1 MIEWTVAEAL
11 WGYYEVVLGQE
22 VPYPSVADF
31 FWLSGYVFIFIAL
44 LLQYRVFRAAPTR
57 RQWLTIL
64 FVIVLFSVIG
74 GLLVIQPIIAQF
86 DPEAVLEDVF
96 NIAYPLFDLILLI
109 LTMAIIFLV
118 EQGRFGFSWRLL
130 GLGFIVMAAADL
142 LFSYS
147 TSIGIYFPDGQLNG
161 ITLTIDTLYYL
172 GYLMQGLGG
181 YTYLLLIGSLQA
193 GKMNIVVRQPAKENI
208 LVFINQQGNIIS
220 VSDNFS
226 SLTRS
231 DPSNH
236 YEQKS
241 LSYVL
246 GIQNMILESIIST
259 TMQQGSV
266 SGQSLKVSASNGESN
281 MVSLSSLLVK
291 NEQGEF
297 VAIALVLQAEL
308 AGSLPATPLTE
319 QQRMLINYYLDKS
332 GTDHREENQAL
343 RSYFLEQISLLL
355 SLVRQF
361 SGTGA
366 SRELLTE
373 LNRLA
378 ADHQWHFDFSEKDIS
393 VSGEYEGDTLAGH
406 ISTLL
411 GEARNF
417 AGKLTSLGLVEREMS
432 IVVDHLSTDNLRYLG
447 RYALPG
453 IARLAP
459 EGQSLPPA
467 LSAKQME

>member
-1 MIEWTVAEAL
+1 
-11 WGYYEVVLGQE
+11 
-22 VPYPSVADF
+22 
-31 FWLSGYVFIFIAL
+31 
-44 LLQYRVFRAAPTR
+44 
-57 RQWLTIL
+57 
-64 FVIVLFSVIG
+64 
-74 GLLVIQPIIAQF
+74 
-86 DPEAVLEDVF
+86 
-96 NIAYPLFDLILLI
+96 
-109 LTMAIIFLV
+109 
-118 EQGRFGFSWRLL
+118 
-130 GLGFIVMAAADL
+130 
-142 LFSYS
+142 
-147 TSIGIYFPDGQLNG
+147 
-161 ITLTIDTLYYL
+161 
-172 GYLMQGLGG
+172 
-181 YTYLLLIGSLQA
+181 
-193 GKMNIVVRQPAKENI
+193 
-208 LVFINQQGNIIS
+208 
-220 VSDNFS
+220 
-226 SLTRS
+226 
-231 DPSNH
+231 
-236 YEQKS
+236 
-241 LSYVL
+241 
-246 GIQNMILESIIST
+246 MILESIIST

>member
-1 MIEWTVAEAL
+1 MDDRSLFKDLRFLIAATLMLAFCIIVPVLRLQSDSQTATTLSDGASVLSALIASIFFVGVWSSTSLRDSSGRIWGLIAIGMIEWTVAEAL

-226 SLTRS
+226 S
-231 DPSNH
+231 
-236 YEQKS
+236 
-241 LSYVL
+241 
-246 GIQNMILESIIST
+246 
-259 TMQQGSV
+259 
-266 SGQSLKVSASNGESN
+266 
-281 MVSLSSLLVK
+281 
-291 NEQGEF
+291 
-297 VAIALVLQAEL
+297 
-308 AGSLPATPLTE
+308 
-319 QQRMLINYYLDKS
+319 
-332 GTDHREENQAL
+332 
-343 RSYFLEQISLLL
+343 
-355 SLVRQF
+355 
-361 SGTGA
+361 
-366 SRELLTE
+366 
-373 LNRLA
+373 
-378 ADHQWHFDFSEKDIS
+378 
-393 VSGEYEGDTLAGH
+393 
-406 ISTLL
+406 
-411 GEARNF
+411 
-417 AGKLTSLGLVEREMS
+417 
-432 IVVDHLSTDNLRYLG
+432 
-447 RYALPG
+447 
-453 IARLAP
+453 
-459 EGQSLPPA
+459 
-467 LSAKQME
+467 